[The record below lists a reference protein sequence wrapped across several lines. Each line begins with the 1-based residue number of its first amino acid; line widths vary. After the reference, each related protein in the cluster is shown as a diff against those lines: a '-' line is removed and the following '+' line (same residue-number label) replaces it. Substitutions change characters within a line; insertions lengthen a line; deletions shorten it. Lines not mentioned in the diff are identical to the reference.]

1 MAVKIERAL
10 YNHPAQLLMKSF
22 GQEFYPY
29 ESLRAIKFADK
40 TRITDR
46 RALVEHIA
54 SELTQT
60 SEMTRLRI
68 AAKFV
73 QRYFAH
79 TNKDIIP
86 APQLQPFIRLVS
98 RNRRADTQIE
108 LMFGRLA
115 QVDKIVGSL
124 ARELFYPV
132 CVLDRAPVGIS
143 QSSFAARNG
152 AQLLSPVPILTRGFI
167 LDYARD
173 VWDFS
178 NRSTLDRALR
188 VLQSAGLIARERQSE
203 LRGHPTAF
211 RLSNHD
217 VSLTTWVWS
226 LYEEFLPHAH
236 TPQFSISPHAL
247 EVAEF
252 SRTFLLSPAQVE
264 AHKEAARA
272 QQLVAGSRDGS
283 LKLIF
288 GNMDALVDTLLTK
301 AL

>member
-1 MAVKIERAL
+1 
-10 YNHPAQLLMKSF
+10 MKSF

-46 RALVEHIA
+46 RALVEHVA
-54 SELTQT
+54 SELTQS

-79 TNKDIIP
+79 TNKEIIP
-86 APQLQPFIRLVS
+86 PPQHQPFIRLVS

-115 QVDKIVGSL
+115 QVDKVVGHL

-132 CVLDRAPVGIS
+132 CVLNRAPQGVS

-152 AQLLSPVPILTRGFI
+152 AQLLSTVPILTRAFI
-167 LDYARD
+167 LEYAQE
-173 VWDFS
+173 VWSFS
-178 NRSTLDRALR
+178 NRSTIDRSLR

-226 LYEEFLPHAH
+226 LYDEFLPHAR
-236 TPQFSISPHAL
+236 TPQFAISPNAL
-247 EVAEF
+247 QVSDFA
-252 SRTFLLSPAQVE
+252 RTFLLSSEQIE

-272 QQLVAGSRDGS
+272 QQLVAGTRDGG

-288 GNMDALVDTLLTK
+288 GNLDALVDTLQTVTS
-301 AL
+301 AG

>member
-1 MAVKIERAL
+1 
-10 YNHPAQLLMKSF
+10 MKSF

-40 TRITDR
+40 TRICDR

-54 SELTQT
+54 SELTQA

-79 TNKDIIP
+79 TNKEIIP
-86 APQLQPFIRLVS
+86 APQLQPFVRLVA
-98 RNRRADTQIE
+98 RNRRTDTQIE
-108 LMFGRLA
+108 MMFGRLA
-115 QVDKIVGSL
+115 QVDSVVGVL

-132 CVLDRAPVGIS
+132 CVLGRPPAGVS

-152 AQLLSPVPILTRGFI
+152 AQLLSPIPILTRSFI
-167 LDYARD
+167 LDYARE
-173 VWDFS
+173 VWHFN

-211 RLSNHD
+211 RLSDHD
-217 VSLTTWVWS
+217 ISATTWVWS
-226 LYEEFLPHAH
+226 LYEEFLPHAR
-236 TPQFSISPHAL
+236 TPQFSISPQSL
-247 EVAEF
+247 EVADF
-252 SRTFLLSPAQVE
+252 ARTFLLSPSQVE
-264 AHKEAARA
+264 AHKETARA

-301 AL
+301 AI